1 MNRLIN
7 TLLGFLLVLS
17 FTTTS
22 YSRDQIKIVGSS
34 TVYPYA
40 TVVAEKFGKTGK
52 FKTPVIESTG
62 TGGGMKLFCAGVGA
76 NHPDITNASRAIKP
90 KEKALCDKNGVSEI
104 IEIVVGNDGISFAH
118 AVSAPDAN
126 FTKEQLWRALAAK
139 VDLDGKLVEN
149 PYKKWSDIDTSLP
162 NKKIEIL
169 VAPPTSGT
177 RDAWNSLVMVKGC
190 TKTAKSLFGDKAKK
204 ECAKIRED
212 GYAVE
217 AGENDTLIVQ
227 KLTSNPDAVGFFG
240 YSYLVANKDKVKASS
255 VEGVQPS
262 LEGIQDYSYP
272 IARPLFFYVKKAH
285 IGVIPG
291 IAEYASLMVSE
302 DAIGEDGYLTEYGL
316 APMTEDLTD
325 RTLESVEDLVT
336 MDLQSCAEKK
346 HPLKELDGF
355 GSACK

>member
-1 MNRLIN
+1 MKKIIN
-7 TLLGFLLVLS
+7 VFLGFLIVLS

-40 TVVAEKFGKTGK
+40 TVVAEKFGKSGK

-76 NHPDITNASRAIKP
+76 NHPDVTNASRAIKP
-90 KEKALCDKNGVSEI
+90 KEIELCKKNGVTEI
-104 IEIVVGNDGISFAH
+104 IEIIVGNDGISFAH
-118 AVSAPDAN
+118 SVSAPDAD

-139 VDLDGKLVEN
+139 VDIDGKLLEN
-149 PYKKWSDIDTSLP
+149 PYKKWSDIDANLP

-169 VAPPTSGT
+169 IAPPTSGT
-177 RDAWNSLVMVKGC
+177 RDAWNSLVMTKGC
-190 TKTAKSLFGDKAKK
+190 TKTAKSLYESAGKKAKK

-217 AGENDTLIVQ
+217 AGENDTLIIQ
-227 KLTSNPDAVGFFG
+227 KLSSNPDAFGFFG
-240 YSYLVANKDKVKASS
+240 YSYLVANKDKIKASS
-255 VEGVQPS
+255 VDGVQPS

-285 IGVIPG
+285 VGVIPG
-291 IAEYASLMVSE
+291 IKEFLKEFTSKKAMSNR
-302 DAIGEDGYLTEYGL
+302 GYLAKIGLVPLGSEEYKTTRTAAL
-316 APMTEDLTD
+316 DLNTI
-325 RTLESVEDLVT
+325 SI
-336 MDLQSCAEKK
+336 K
-346 HPLKELDGF
+346 
-355 GSACK
+355 

>member
-1 MNRLIN
+1 MNESKQGENMNRL
-7 TLLGFLLVLS
+7 LKLMLGFLIVFS
-17 FTTTS
+17 FATNS

-40 TVVAEKFGKTGK
+40 TVVAEKFGKGGK

-90 KEKALCDKNGVSEI
+90 KEKMLCEKNGVTDI

-118 AVSAPDAN
+118 SVNSPDAD

-139 VDLDGKLVEN
+139 VDVDGKLVEN
-149 PYKKWSDIDTSLP
+149 PYKKWSDIDSSLP

-177 RDAWNSLVMVKGC
+177 RDAWNSLVMAKGC
-190 TKTAKSLFGDKAKK
+190 TKTAKSIYEADGKKAKK
-204 ECAKIRED
+204 ECVKIRED

-227 KLTSNPDAVGFFG
+227 KLTSNPDAYGFFG
-240 YSYLVANKDKVKASS
+240 YSYLVANKDKIKASA
-255 VEGVQPS
+255 VNGVKPS
-262 LEGIQDYSYP
+262 LQGIQDYSYP

-285 IGVIPG
+285 VGVIPG
-291 IAEYASLMVSE
+291 IEEFLKEFTSKKAMSNR
-302 DAIGEDGYLTEYGL
+302 GYLAQIGL
-316 APMTEDLTD
+316 VPLASDKYQST
-325 RTLESVEDLVT
+325 RTAALELIT
-336 MDLQSCAEKK
+336 INLN
-346 HPLKELDGF
+346 
-355 GSACK
+355 

>member
-1 MNRLIN
+1 MNRL
-7 TLLGFLLVLS
+7 LKLMLGFLIVFS
-17 FTTTS
+17 FATNS

-40 TVVAEKFGKTGK
+40 TVVAEKFGKGGK

-90 KEKALCDKNGVSEI
+90 KEKTLCEKNGVTDI

-118 AVSAPDAN
+118 SVNSPDAD

-139 VDLDGKLVEN
+139 VDVDGKLVEN
-149 PYKKWSDIDTSLP
+149 PYKKWSDIDSSLP

-177 RDAWNSLVMVKGC
+177 RDAWNSLVMAKGC
-190 TKTAKSLFGDKAKK
+190 TKTAKSIYEADGKKAKK
-204 ECAKIRED
+204 ECVKIRED

-227 KLTSNPDAVGFFG
+227 KLSSNPDAYGFFG
-240 YSYLVANKDKVKASS
+240 YSYLVANKDKIKASAIN
-255 VEGVQPS
+255 GVKPT
-262 LEGIQDYSYP
+262 LKGIQDYSYP

-291 IAEYASLMVSE
+291 IQEYLKEFTSKKSMGSR
-302 DAIGEDGYLTEYGL
+302 GYLADIGL
-316 APMTEDLTD
+316 VPLASDKYKTTRTAAVDLKTIN
-325 RTLESVEDLVT
+325 
-336 MDLQSCAEKK
+336 
-346 HPLKELDGF
+346 LK
-355 GSACK
+355 

>member
-1 MNRLIN
+1 MNKLTRIF
-7 TLLGFLLVLS
+7 LGLLLVLS

-40 TVVAEKFGKTGK
+40 TVVAEKFGKSGK

-62 TGGGMKLFCAGVGA
+62 TGGGMKLFCAGVGV
-76 NHPDITNASRAIKP
+76 NHPDVTNASRAIKP
-90 KEKALCDKNGVSEI
+90 KEKALCEKNGVSEI
-104 IEIVVGNDGISFAH
+104 IEIIVGNDGISFAH

-139 VDLDGKLVEN
+139 VDVDGKLVEN
-149 PYKKWSDIDTSLP
+149 PYKKWSDIDSSLP

-227 KLTSNPDAVGFFG
+227 KLTSNPDAFGFFG

-291 IAEYASLMVSE
+291 IQEFLKEFTSKKAMSNR
-302 DAIGEDGYLTEYGL
+302 GYLAKIGLVPLGSEEYKTTRTAAL
-316 APMTEDLTD
+316 DLNTI
-325 RTLESVEDLVT
+325 SI
-336 MDLQSCAEKK
+336 K
-346 HPLKELDGF
+346 
-355 GSACK
+355 

>member
-1 MNRLIN
+1 MNRL
-7 TLLGFLLVLS
+7 LKLMLGFLIVFS
-17 FTTTS
+17 FATNS

-40 TVVAEKFGKTGK
+40 TVVAEKFGKDGK

-90 KEKALCDKNGVSEI
+90 KEKTLCEKNGVTDI

-118 AVSAPDAN
+118 SVNSPDAD

-139 VDLDGKLVEN
+139 VDVDGKLVEN
-149 PYKKWSDIDTSLP
+149 PYKKWSDIDSSLP

-169 VAPPTSGT
+169 VEQPTSGT
-177 RDAWNSLVMVKGC
+177 RDAWNSLVMAKGC
-190 TKTAKSLFGDKAKK
+190 TKTAKSIYEADGKKAKK
-204 ECAKIRED
+204 ECVKIRED

-227 KLTSNPDAVGFFG
+227 KLSSNPDAYGFFG
-240 YSYLVANKDKVKASS
+240 YSYLVANKDKIKASA
-255 VEGVQPS
+255 VNGVKPS
-262 LEGIQDYSYP
+262 LQGIQDYSYP

-285 IGVIPG
+285 VGVIPG
-291 IAEYASLMVSE
+291 IEEFLKEFTSKKAMSNR
-302 DAIGEDGYLTEYGL
+302 GYLAQIGL
-316 APMTEDLTD
+316 VPLASDKYQST
-325 RTLESVEDLVT
+325 RTAALELIT
-336 MDLQSCAEKK
+336 INLN
-346 HPLKELDGF
+346 
-355 GSACK
+355 

>member
-1 MNRLIN
+1 MNRL
-7 TLLGFLLVLS
+7 LKLMLGFLIVFS
-17 FTTTS
+17 FATNS

-40 TVVAEKFGKTGK
+40 TVVAEKFGKGGK

-90 KEKALCDKNGVSEI
+90 KEKTLCEKNGVTDI

-118 AVSAPDAN
+118 SVDSPDAD

-139 VDLDGKLVEN
+139 VDVDGKLVEN
-149 PYKKWSDIDTSLP
+149 PYKKWSDIDSSLP

-177 RDAWNSLVMVKGC
+177 RDAWNSLVMAKGC
-190 TKTAKSLFGDKAKK
+190 TKTAKSIYEADGKKAKK
-204 ECAKIRED
+204 ECVKIRED

-227 KLTSNPDAVGFFG
+227 KLTSNPDAYGFFG
-240 YSYLVANKDKVKASS
+240 YSYLVANKDKIKASA
-255 VEGVQPS
+255 VNGVKPS
-262 LEGIQDYSYP
+262 LQGIQDYSYP

-285 IGVIPG
+285 VWVIPG
-291 IAEYASLMVSE
+291 IE
-302 DAIGEDGYLTEYGL
+302 
-316 APMTEDLTD
+316 
-325 RTLESVEDLVT
+325 
-336 MDLQSCAEKK
+336 
-346 HPLKELDGF
+346 
-355 GSACK
+355 

>member
-1 MNRLIN
+1 MKESKQGENMNRL
-7 TLLGFLLVLS
+7 LKLMLGFLIVFS
-17 FTTTS
+17 FATNS

-40 TVVAEKFGKTGK
+40 TVVAEKFGKGGK

-90 KEKALCDKNGVSEI
+90 KEKTLCEKNGVTDI

-118 AVSAPDAN
+118 SVNSPDAD

-139 VDLDGKLVEN
+139 VDVDGKLVEN

-177 RDAWNSLVMVKGC
+177 RDAWNSLV
-190 TKTAKSLFGDKAKK
+190 KTAKSIYEADGKKAKK
-204 ECAKIRED
+204 ECVKIRED

-227 KLTSNPDAVGFFG
+227 KLSSNPDAYGFFG
-240 YSYLVANKDKVKASS
+240 YSYLVANKDKIKASA
-255 VEGVQPS
+255 VNGVKPS
-262 LEGIQDYSYP
+262 LQGIQDYSYP

-285 IGVIPG
+285 VGVIPG
-291 IAEYASLMVSE
+291 IEEFLKEFTSKKAMSNR
-302 DAIGEDGYLTEYGL
+302 GYLAQIGL
-316 APMTEDLTD
+316 VPLASDKYQST
-325 RTLESVEDLVT
+325 RTAALELIT
-336 MDLQSCAEKK
+336 INLN
-346 HPLKELDGF
+346 
-355 GSACK
+355 